1 MNDETPPA
9 SGNRWEPTDQPVQ
22 PVAAPGPIPEY
33 AVAEPVARTPWLSRA
48 RTAVAGGAAAVL
60 IAGGLGGFA
69 VGRATAGGGDD
80 QVRFDQQSGP
90 PGFERDG
97 DVDPDD
103 GGRGFDGPGLAPGQ
117 GSDSDS
123 DGTDSQDS

>member
-1 MNDETPPA
+1 
-9 SGNRWEPTDQPVQ
+9 
-22 PVAAPGPIPEY
+22 
-33 AVAEPVARTPWLSRA
+33 
-48 RTAVAGGAAAVL
+48 VL
-60 IAGGLGGFA
+60 IVGGLGGFA

-80 QVRFDQQSGP
+80 QVRFDQQSGQ

-97 DVDPDD
+97 DVDRGD